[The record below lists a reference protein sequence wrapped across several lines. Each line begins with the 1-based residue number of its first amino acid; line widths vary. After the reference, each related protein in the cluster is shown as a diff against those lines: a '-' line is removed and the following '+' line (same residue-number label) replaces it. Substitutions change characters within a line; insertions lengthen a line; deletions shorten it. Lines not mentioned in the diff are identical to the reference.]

1 MPSTRATR
9 GSRRTSTRPRR
20 RTRSPSRWARSS
32 PSSTRTTPPTSHG
45 LRGCC
50 RARRPRPRPPS
61 ESTPP
66 PTRRRCLQ
74 RSSPSTRTG
83 STSACGPRARAAPSR
98 RSGSG
103 CARARRRAKRR
114 SPSSRSCSR
123 RRMRGSRAGS
133 DEAAASGA
141 FWPALL
147 LPLPSGEKE
156 GVQDTRS
163 RAYRTRLGDA
173 RVWPSSADAGTV
185 KGISEPY
192 TVAGL
197 SRVPA

>member
-9 GSRRTSTRPRR
+9 GSRRTSTRPRS

-32 PSSTRTTPPTSHG
+32 PSSTLTTPPTSHG

-50 RARRPRPRPPS
+50 RARRPRPRAPS

-66 PTRRRCLQ
+66 PTRRPCLQ
-74 RSSPSTRTG
+74 RSSPSTRTV

-133 DEAAASGA
+133 DEAAAAGA
-141 FWPALL
+141 FCAWLACRKFREVASEAAFSSRDRERDVAEEVTLAAY
-147 LPLPSGEKE
+147 GGKQVFV
-156 GVQDTRS
+156 GWIRAGKVRS
-163 RAYRTRLGDA
+163 R
-173 RVWPSSADAGTV
+173 PSFWV
-185 KGISEPY
+185 
-192 TVAGL
+192 
-197 SRVPA
+197 